1 MISTIYAYQSNPTLP
16 LPVGYA
22 QSGLKNGNTM
32 VAAQF
37 DNVAGD
43 AMPLQSIVP
52 QGDDLSDNIA
62 VATLDAAGYTV
73 DTYVWNDWSYDE
85 PCWVNDEFEKVEGV
99 TLSSG
104 SALWV
109 QASSVAQALQS
120 AGKVRSEDAT
130 VKLKNGNTAVGN
142 PFPVNL
148 NLQDIIPEGDDLSD
162 NIAIATLDEAGYTVD
177 TYVWNDWSYDEPC
190 WVNDDFEKVEGV
202 TIAAGQGLWVQGSSD
217 KQYLRFPAPE
227 L

>member
-1 MISTIYAYQSNPTLP
+1 
-16 LPVGYA
+16 
-22 QSGLKNGNTM
+22 M

-37 DNVAGD
+37 ANVGGG

-52 QGDDLSDNIA
+52 QGEDLSDNIA

-73 DTYVWNDWSYDE
+73 DTYVWNDWSYDN
-85 PCWVNDEFEKVEGV
+85 PCWVNDSFEKVEGV
-99 TLSSG
+99 TIASG

-120 AGKVRSEDAT
+120 AGKVGTEDT
-130 VKLKNGNTAVGN
+130 VVQLKNGNTAVGN
-142 PFPVNL
+142 PFPVAVD
-148 NLQDIIPEGDDLSD
+148 LQDIVPEGNDLSD

-177 TYVWNDWSYDEPC
+177 TYVWNDWSYDDPC
-190 WVNDDFEKVEGV
+190 WVNDSFEKVEGV
-202 TIAAGQGLWVQGSSD
+202 SIAAGQGLWVQGSSD
-217 KQYLRFPAPE
+217 TQYLRFPAPT

>member
-1 MISTIYAYQSNPTLP
+1 
-16 LPVGYA
+16 
-22 QSGLKNGNTM
+22 M